1 MAITKVRQD
10 KLQKMI
16 EENEKMFE
24 ELKKLEGSIRNVDL
38 PNPLHMNVT
47 DITGILLVNIQETRT
62 LIELVKKKLEFLKEY
77 V

>member
-1 MAITKVRQD
+1 VSITNIRKD

-24 ELKKLEGSIRNVDL
+24 ELKNLEGSIRNVDL

-77 V
+77 I